1 MTEPHVAKAKARVS
15 KVENKKVEVDQTGLS
30 QMKLATSLFSVVC
43 CPPLTTMTGPII
55 YVR

>member
-15 KVENKKVEVDQTGLS
+15 EAENKKVEVDQTGLS
-30 QMKLATSLFSVVC
+30 QMKLAITLFSVVC
-43 CPPLTTMTGPII
+43 FPPLTTMTGPII